1 MEFEYS
7 DLNSMFWG
15 QSTKFGSR
23 TAYQYKR
30 EDKWFSVS
38 WNQYAQIVRELALGL
53 LSLGTQQGQVLAIMS
68 GCRPEWEL
76 LDRANMACG
85 GITVGVYETNTAE
98 QSRYILDHSEATIIA
113 VENQG
118 QLYKMESIIDKL
130 PGIKTIIIFD
140 APEENTACSR
150 ELISLSSLLQQGSKN
165 SESLGGQLARRA
177 EEIEPQSIAA
187 YVYTSGT
194 TGPPKGAIIT
204 HQNLLASGYILGK
217 CMQLRPEDVT
227 IIFLPFA
234 HVLQRTVLVCQI
246 ASGNQTAYAE
256 SVPKL
261 LDNLKEIRPTYF
273 GSVPRMFEKAYSKIM
288 EAIAQSPPWKQKLFD
303 ACLKVGIRRSR
314 LLQAGKSI
322 PVWDKILYRI
332 SYKLVLSKVN
342 EALGGRVRQLSTG
355 SAPIAV
361 EILEFFHAS
370 GMLPLEGYALTET
383 CTLGSFNRAD
393 TYKFGTVGQVVPG
406 MEAKTAADGEIC
418 FKGVGLF
425 QGYLKDPEKTREAID
440 EDGWFHTGDLGKI
453 DDDGFITITGRKKD
467 LIITAGGKNV
477 APNNIENLLK
487 SHPAISQAMAY
498 GDRKPYLT
506 ALITLNLEEMES
518 FLEDKGIA
526 DRDSD
531 RLARHP
537 EIIRM
542 VQEIIDTKNQDLAR
556 FEQIK
561 KFIILERDL
570 LQEEDEITPTLKVKR
585 NIVTK
590 NFQDRLEAL
599 YSK

>member
-288 EAIAQSPPWKQKLFD
+288 EAIAQSPP
-303 ACLKVGIRRSR
+303 
-314 LLQAGKSI
+314 
-322 PVWDKILYRI
+322 
-332 SYKLVLSKVN
+332 
-342 EALGGRVRQLSTG
+342 
-355 SAPIAV
+355 
-361 EILEFFHAS
+361 LE
-370 GMLPLEGYALTET
+370 
-383 CTLGSFNRAD
+383 
-393 TYKFGTVGQVVPG
+393 
-406 MEAKTAADGEIC
+406 
-418 FKGVGLF
+418 
-425 QGYLKDPEKTREAID
+425 
-440 EDGWFHTGDLGKI
+440 
-453 DDDGFITITGRKKD
+453 
-467 LIITAGGKNV
+467 
-477 APNNIENLLK
+477 
-487 SHPAISQAMAY
+487 
-498 GDRKPYLT
+498 
-506 ALITLNLEEMES
+506 
-518 FLEDKGIA
+518 
-526 DRDSD
+526 
-531 RLARHP
+531 
-537 EIIRM
+537 
-542 VQEIIDTKNQDLAR
+542 TKA
-556 FEQIK
+556 F
-561 KFIILERDL
+561 
-570 LQEEDEITPTLKVKR
+570 
-585 NIVTK
+585 
-590 NFQDRLEAL
+590 
-599 YSK
+599 